1 MFLNLRADLGLGD
14 HRVHPL
20 SGGHHLERRMKR
32 LNPRAALASAT
43 ASRRAARL
51 TAGDTR
57 RGNGTSRSSCW
68 PLAVWTSCTAAR
80 SRRAKLR
87 ANRTSA
93 GQSRRCTYVIF
104 RPTSRQTNTSAE
116 SRTARVRQKI
126 SFPLAWAHHLPRIR
140 PPTTASARVGTGPRA
155 LSGTMPFRLTNESA
169 ERRVMSSPGSRRPKL
184 RIHFD
189 PVRPHLR
196 PQLTAEGVG
205 DEYPRRLQRH
215 VTIHAAAQ

>member
-1 MFLNLRADLGLGD
+1 M
-14 HRVHPL
+14 
-20 SGGHHLERRMKR
+20 
-32 LNPRAALASAT
+32 
-43 ASRRAARL
+43 ASRRAARV
-51 TAGDTR
+51 TAGGTQ
-57 RGNGTSRSSCW
+57 RGNGTVRSTCR
-68 PLAVWTSCTAAR
+68 PLAVWISCTAAR

-104 RPTSRQTNTSAE
+104 RPTSRQTSTSAE
-116 SRTARVRQKI
+116 SRTARVSQKI
-126 SFPLAWAHHLPRIR
+126 SFPLAWPHQLPRMR
-140 PPTTASARVGTGPRA
+140 PPTTASARFGTGPRA
-155 LSGTMPFRLTNESA
+155 LSRTMPFRLTNESA

-184 RIHFD
+184 RIHLD